1 MVPMIKKNST
11 IRNKKK
17 PNMNNKAPV
26 KMPAMIGLK
35 IDFFIVLIFLFV
47 LLYNWRRLMKRITLK
62 YFLFF
67 YVSFF
72 YKFSEMKKNDTS

>member
-35 IDFFIVLIFLFV
+35 IDFFIVLIFCLCCYTIEDGWWKE
-47 LLYNWRRLMKRITLK
+47 LL
-62 YFLFF
+62 
-67 YVSFF
+67 
-72 YKFSEMKKNDTS
+72 

>member
-1 MVPMIKKNST
+1 MIKKNST

-35 IDFFIVLIFLFV
+35 IDFFIVLIFCLCC
-47 LLYNWRRLMKRITLK
+47 YTI
-62 YFLFF
+62 
-67 YVSFF
+67 
-72 YKFSEMKKNDTS
+72 EDG